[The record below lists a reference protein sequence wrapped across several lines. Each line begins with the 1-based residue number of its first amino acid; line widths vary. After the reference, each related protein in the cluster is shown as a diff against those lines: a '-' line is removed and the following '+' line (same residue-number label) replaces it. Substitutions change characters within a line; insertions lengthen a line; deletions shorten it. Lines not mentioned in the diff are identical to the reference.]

1 LWFGSLLAYFQAR
14 STIKIIIIP
23 KIAIISTMLNKYITQ
38 DYFGKK
44 HPESDNVCLDV
55 EYLIYSSR
63 VIYDFA

>member
-1 LWFGSLLAYFQAR
+1 
-14 STIKIIIIP
+14 
-23 KIAIISTMLNKYITQ
+23 MLNKYITQ